1 MYVDQNDEAEKP
13 DKNNYIPLKY
23 LVRLRKTCEILLPI
37 NILLFFLCRIYILLN
52 TVDEN
57 DKEVYKQYD
66 TKICNKNMYQ
76 NENFVVLPNAS
87 TQSLHFR

>member
-13 DKNNYIPLKY
+13 DKNNYIPSKY

-52 TVDEN
+52 TVDEH

-66 TKICNKNMYQ
+66 IKICNKNM
-76 NENFVVLPNAS
+76 
-87 TQSLHFR
+87 